1 MASVDDDLELDVS
14 GSEKK
19 KIGGSVKWIIIIV
32 AALALVG
39 GGVAAALLL
48 MGGDEQTG
56 EQSEMVAAA
65 SPEESV
71 DATGEPVK
79 EVKKQK
85 KKQKKKPKGIP
96 NFMDMTPA
104 FVVNLN
110 DTESDVKFLRVSV
123 SLMSYSK
130 EDIDKVREYT
140 PLIKNQLVL
149 LFSEQKFDELRTKV
163 GKEKL
168 QAEALLTVQ
177 QALEEMTG
185 SELID
190 ALYITSI
197 VGQ

>member
-1 MASVDDDLELDVS
+1 MASNDDDLELDVS
-14 GSEKK
+14 GSETKK
-19 KIGGSVKWIIIIV
+19 SGGAMKWVIIIV
-32 AALALVG
+32 VALALIG

-48 MGGDEQTG
+48 MGGNEQTDEQT
-56 EQSEMVAAA
+56 EKVAATL
-65 SPEESV
+65 SDESAD
-71 DATGEPVK
+71 DAEQPAK
-79 EVKKQK
+79 EVKTKKK
-85 KKQKKKPKGIP
+85 KKQRKGIP

-110 DTESDVKFLRVSV
+110 DATSDVKFLQVSV

-130 EDIDKVREYT
+130 EDMDMVREYT

-149 LFSEQKFDELRTKV
+149 LFSEQKFEELRTKA

-168 QAEALLTVQ
+168 QAEALSTVQ

-185 SELID
+185 RELID

>member
-14 GSEKK
+14 GSEEKK
-19 KIGGSVKWIIIIV
+19 SGGAMKWVIIIV
-32 AALALVG
+32 VALALVG
-39 GGVAAALLL
+39 GGVTAAMLL
-48 MGGDEQTG
+48 MGDDEPAD
-56 EQSEMVAAA
+56 EQSEMVAT
-65 SPEESV
+65 ESSAGSA
-71 DATGEPVK
+71 DGAEQPAK
-79 EVKKQK
+79 EVKKKK
-85 KKQKKKPKGIP
+85 KKQKRKGTP

-110 DTESDVKFLRVSV
+110 DTASDVKFLQVSV

-149 LFSEQKFDELRTKV
+149 LFSEQKFKELRTKV

-168 QAEALLTVQ
+168 QAEALSTVQ